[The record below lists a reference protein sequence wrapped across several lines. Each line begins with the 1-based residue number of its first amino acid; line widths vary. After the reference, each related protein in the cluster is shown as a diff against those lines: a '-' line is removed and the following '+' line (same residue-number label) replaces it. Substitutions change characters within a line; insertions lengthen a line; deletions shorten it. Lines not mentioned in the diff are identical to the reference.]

1 MLLEWSQV
9 TLHYIRTALVNPKLS
24 IQKAAVEQQHDLACR
39 MGGAAGQ
46 LGPISGCGFSS
57 SWSPCTTSPKQS
69 EALPVLYN
77 DFIRRNSRKQT
88 FVSQGT
94 HEKNMKK
101 RVLSG
106 MGCTWQ
112 SLGKSQVR
120 LSARKGPPL
129 KWGAF
134 LRYPTTVTWTHFRPH
149 MNPFQCHMKP
159 LKWPCNP
166 STYKQGGSFSFP
178 LSV

>member
-1 MLLEWSQV
+1 MPRHWKETVVGQGA
-9 TLHYIRTALVNPKLS
+9 HYKKNKHD
-24 IQKAAVEQQHDLACR
+24 KAKY
-39 MGGAAGQ
+39 
-46 LGPISGCGFSS
+46 P
-57 SWSPCTTSPKQS
+57 
-69 EALPVLYN
+69 
-77 DFIRRNSRKQT
+77 
-88 FVSQGT
+88 
-94 HEKNMKK
+94 
-101 RVLSG
+101 RVLQE

-159 LKWPCNP
+159 FKWPCNP
-166 STYKQGGSFSFP
+166 STCKQGGFIDLMAKRRYYWYTWIPRAEIVASRTSYSPNPNSIFRIPKSQLVSP
-178 LSV
+178 TPKGPSTQ